1 MEISRAPTN
10 RVANLASKSS
20 VNQTIELIICCFL
33 ILDKSISGHIFKIDP
48 NPIRPTHNLI
58 ITSQYGNKGQSDA
71 IHDAIVTFHNT
82 KYKLF

>member
-58 ITSQYGNKGQSDA
+58 ITSQYGNKG
-71 IHDAIVTFHNT
+71 
-82 KYKLF
+82 